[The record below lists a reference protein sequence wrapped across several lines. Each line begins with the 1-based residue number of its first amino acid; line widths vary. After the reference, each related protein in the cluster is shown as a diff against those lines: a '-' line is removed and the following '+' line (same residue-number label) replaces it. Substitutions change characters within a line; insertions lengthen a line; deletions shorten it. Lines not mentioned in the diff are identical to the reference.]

1 MPVPAEKV
9 HPSIRARGVALQYL
23 FDEAHA
29 FDVLLPVERG
39 AEAKAR
45 DGIRHGDLGDPLALV
60 FTANRVLGGRLRRH
74 EVFLDRHADG
84 RQAKTVFTDAMKKLD
99 DVPGFGE
106 RWQGQWR
113 PSGAIVNVR
122 DVGIG

>member
-9 HPSIRARGVALQYL
+9 HPSIRARGVALQHL

-60 FTANRVLGGRLRRH
+60 FAANRVFRGRLRRH
-74 EVFLDRHADG
+74 QVFLDRHADG
-84 RQAKTVFTDAMKKLD
+84 RQAKTIFANAMKQLD
-99 DVPGFGE
+99 DVPGFRE
-106 RWQGQWR
+106 RWQGQGHA
-113 PSGAIVNVR
+113 SGAIVNVR
-122 DVGIG
+122 DIGIR